1 MGARAIRDAV
11 LVHLGFGLVAVAGL
25 ALPAPALGWRLL
37 GLVVLYNVALPVV
50 GRVRGHRGWVGLWA
64 FLLPLSFFQVVP
76 DAFLADALGSIDFPD
91 TGGPRIGPLPLAMA
105 GMWTIPLWA
114 SLFAADWLG
123 RGDLRRGTVWAAVL
137 AGGVLVASEATL
149 WAVPIWRAV
158 DVAMVGPV
166 ALYVILP
173 EVLLG
178 AVAYRAWQ
186 RVRDRSRGLQ
196 VVAAAL
202 VSTLY
207 LGALAAS
214 YLLVDV
220 W

>member
-1 MGARAIRDAV
+1 MNSQD
-11 LVHLGFGLVAVAGL
+11 
-25 ALPAPALGWRLL
+25 
-37 GLVVLYNVALPVV
+37 
-50 GRVRGHRGWVGLWA
+50 
-64 FLLPLSFFQVVP
+64 FQE
-76 DAFLADALGSIDFPD
+76 S
-91 TGGPRIGPLPLAMA
+91 
-105 GMWTIPLWA
+105 
-114 SLFAADWLG
+114 
-123 RGDLRRGTVWAAVL
+123 AAVFP
-137 AGGVLVASEATL
+137 ARMQK
-149 WAVPIWRAV
+149 PV

-202 VSTLY
+202 VSTFY